1 MAINVS
7 KRYNIL
13 QFEDSIIIDFESKL
27 SVDIDV
33 LDVID
38 VFIFFLNVVN
48 LCLCSLSARI
58 FIINTNVTCTKKVQL
73 FSFFSWRL

>member
-33 LDVID
+33 LDVYM
-38 VFIFFLNVVN
+38 FFR
-48 LCLCSLSARI
+48 CYRC
-58 FIINTNVTCTKKVQL
+58 FY
-73 FSFFSWRL
+73 FFSKCGQFVFVQFVCTNFYNKY